1 VNNGWIGGDG
11 GLLRKTTDAGLTW
24 VVMNTSTVGQQF
36 GSANIKTIH
45 FTDVNNGWIGG
56 DGGLLR
62 KTTDGGL
69 TWVVMNTSTVGQ
81 QFGSANIK
89 TIDFTDVNNGWIGG
103 DGGLL
108 RKTTDGGLTWTVMNT
123 STVGQQFGSANI
135 KGINFIKEITT
146 QVSEEKLN
154 QIALY
159 PNPASTFFTLNNVL
173 EGTTVNVIDVTGKV
187 VVSNSVIDADKT
199 MTIETSNL
207 SNGVYMIQLKNN
219 GAVAHKKLVISK

>member
-1 VNNGWIGGDG
+1 
-11 GLLRKTTDAGLTW
+11 
-24 VVMNTSTVGQQF
+24 
-36 GSANIKTIH
+36 
-45 FTDVNNGWIGG
+45 
-56 DGGLLR
+56 
-62 KTTDGGL
+62 
-69 TWVVMNTSTVGQ
+69 MNTSTVGQ

-154 QIALY
+154 QVSLY
-159 PNPASTFFTLNNVL
+159 PNPASTFFTLNNVAY
-173 EGTTVNVIDVTGKV
+173 GTSINVIDVTGKV
-187 VVSNSVIDADKT
+187 VASTSSATVMNSGDKS

-219 GAVAHKKLVISK
+219 GAVAHKKLIVSKS

>member
-1 VNNGWIGGDG
+1 MLFTKAQTTGWVTGDG
-11 GLLRKTTDAGLTW
+11 GLLRKTTDA
-24 VVMNTSTVGQQF
+24 
-36 GSANIKTIH
+36 
-45 FTDVNNGWIGG
+45 
-56 DGGLLR
+56 
-62 KTTDGGL
+62 GL

-154 QIALY
+154 QVSLY

-187 VVSNSVIDADKT
+187 VASTSSATVINSGDKS

-219 GAVAHKKLVISK
+219 GAVAHKKLIVSK